1 MGLYL
6 FPYRRRHGALCTCC
20 ASEPVQTGRV
30 GLYNRQQVGFTPFC
44 RLSSVIQPTIGW
56 GYIFFRTAAA
66 TELVGLCKQ
75 HCLDAVYLG
84 LYNRQKFGVTLF
96 CRLSRVIQSTTG
108 WVLHLF
114 AGYLGLYN
122 RQQVGVRLFPYRRR
136 RYGKIITWCKM
147 SPYIPHIGKCLHA
160 CHMRVNVY
168 THITWCQMSPYISH
182 SGKCLH
188 TCHIAVNV
196 SMHVTLWSM
205 SPRISHIGKC
215 LHACHMVSNVSIHIT
230 QR

>member
-1 MGLYL
+1 MGLHL

-30 GLYNRQQVGFTPFC
+30 GLYNRQQLGFTPFC

-84 LYNRQKFGVTLF
+84 LYNRQKVGVTLF
-96 CRLSRVIQSTTG
+96 CRLSRVIQPTTG
-108 WVLHLF
+108 WGLHFF

-122 RQQVGVRLFPYRRR
+122 RQQVGVRLYPYRRR
-136 RYGKIITWCKM
+136 QGARVRAPWRRRHYCRRGGSSGGGGTEKALVAAVVAAYQII
-147 SPYIPHIGKCLHA
+147 SNGIKCLHA
-160 CHMRVNVY
+160 YHMVVNV
-168 THITWCQMSPYISH
+168 TMHVTWRSMSPCISH
-182 SGKCLH
+182 GVKCLH
-188 TCHIAVNV
+188 TYHTVVNV
-196 SMHVTLWSM
+196 SMHVT
-205 SPRISHIGKC
+205 
-215 LHACHMVSNVSIHIT
+215 
-230 QR
+230 